1 VSGKAVEIKQADPD
15 DVVALLV
22 RTVPQTDGQG
32 NNTAF
37 TTEIAVDRFSATGWG
52 QLLAQVLSDIADW
65 LPGDAEAHRR
75 AMLTALA
82 ARLASIQPRKK
93 SVV

>member
-1 VSGKAVEIKQADPD
+1 VTGRAVEVKQADPD

-22 RTVPQTDGQG
+22 RTVPQVDDQG

-37 TTEIAVDRFSATGWG
+37 TTEIAVDRFTPMGWG

-65 LPGDAEAHRR
+65 LPGDADVHRR
-75 AMLTALA
+75 AMLTSLA
-82 ARLASIQPRKK
+82 TRLASIQPRKK